1 MPAGAGL
8 FTAPCG
14 LRAASACRHR
24 PYCPPCPALP
34 GPARPGPASGGARR
48 QGRGISSGLCYVTR
62 LCLLA
67 PVTAARRGGCLCAHE
82 FPEHPEVPRAHC
94 IPNPRCGD
102 GTCGC
107 CPCRVTRSQAP
118 HCRGPFILPC
128 REGVGKALISSAPS
142 LTHPGSSAQAVPLSG
157 AHILFQLNHCRQ
169 ASST

>member
-1 MPAGAGL
+1 MLGTCRRWLVHSSVWPPSSISRS
-8 FTAPCG
+8 APS
-14 LRAASACRHR
+14 LL
-24 PYCPPCPALP
+24 PPCPALA
-34 GPARPGPASGGARR
+34 GPAAGGARR

-67 PVTAARRGGCLCAHE
+67 PGAAARRGGRLCAHE
-82 FPEHPEVPRAHC
+82 FPEHPEVPRVRR

-107 CPCRVTRSQAP
+107 CPCRGTRSQALR
-118 HCRGPFILPC
+118 CRGPFILSC

-157 AHILFQLNHCRQ
+157 AHILFQLNHCKQ